1 VSVTMSFAKK
11 WRFLFNQNA
20 CVFILFLRHCS
31 VDVIQILVKD
41 LVRTKS
47 CTSILDPHMKTFDSV

>member
-1 VSVTMSFAKK
+1 LPGSAEALVRRGRKTKYLLIAYFSDIAQWMY
-11 WRFLFNQNA
+11 
-20 CVFILFLRHCS
+20 
-31 VDVIQILVKD
+31 VIQILVKD